1 MSIVIAVV
9 VVVVVIMVFI
19 PSFFCVCLTFRCFP
33 CNPRAAVCSD
43 VTGGSVGVKGGG
55 ENLSHSSLGGVFKSE
70 RARSSL
76 PGLRREVVDL
86 GQVLDR

>member
-43 VTGGSVGVKGGG
+43 VTGDQSG
-55 ENLSHSSLGGVFKSE
+55 
-70 RARSSL
+70 
-76 PGLRREVVDL
+76 
-86 GQVLDR
+86 